1 MNETKVIKED
11 LTGKDKILW
20 NTFVSW
26 SSHLVLVVSGFI
38 MPRLMGQELGQ
49 DQLGSWD
56 FCWTFVTYL
65 KFAGIG
71 VGSASN
77 RYVAKYRAEN
87 NSDALSRLVSSVVA
101 IQLVVGISLTIA
113 TIAIVYSI
121 PIYLSEKL
129 ADNLASIQYVTLFLG
144 ISLAI
149 NMFFSVSRGILTG
162 YHRWDLHNGLTA
174 CYSILSIIL
183 MMIMLFSGY
192 GIVGMAQAYLVNT
205 IIFEVL
211 RVYITKRFCKGFFIS
226 LSLASKDQC
235 WKLIGF
241 SSKNKLITLPP
252 IFILQS
258 VNFMIV
264 SALGLSALAIFARSL
279 ALTRHITTFIS
290 KFTMM
295 LTPSISS
302 MLADNQKEEL
312 NLFYLTITKL
322 SFAFTLPLVIFLAI
336 FGDQIILW
344 WMGPAYVNHTMIII
358 LALGVLLPASQD
370 SSLRLLMGINQHGK
384 ISVYVLIVVLATF
397 LCFYMLF
404 HEQGFSLEVAAFS
417 LVIPLNLAKGI
428 LIPIY
433 TCKKLQLSIFSYL
446 YHSILIPLL
455 AVTPFAGLVLLA
467 RFLYSHNSF
476 NLSLISLCSASFVLA
491 VSYCFLILTK
501 PQRNKILKIIM
512 KK

>member
-11 LTGKDKILW
+11 LTGKDKMLW

-56 FCWTFVTYL
+56 FCWTFITYL

-87 NSDALSRLVSSVVA
+87 NLDALSRLVSSVVV

-113 TIAIVYSI
+113 TIAIVYAI

-129 ADNLASIQYVTLFLG
+129 AENLVPIQYVTFFLG

-149 NMFFSVSRGILTG
+149 NMFFSASRGVLTG

-174 CYSILSIIL
+174 CYSVLSIVL

-192 GIVGMAQAYLVNT
+192 GIVGMAQAYLLNT

-211 RVYITKRFCKGFFIS
+211 RVYITNRFCKGFSIS
-226 LSLASKDQC
+226 LSLASKEQC

-264 SALGLSALAIFARSL
+264 SALGLSALAVFARSL
-279 ALTRHITTFIS
+279 ALTRHITTFMS

-302 MLADNQKEEL
+302 MLADNQKKEL
-312 NLFYLTITKL
+312 NLFYLTTTKL
-322 SFAFTLPLVIFLAI
+322 SFAFTLPLVIFLGV

-344 WMGPAYVNHTMIII
+344 WMGPAYVNHTMTII

-370 SSLRLLMGINQHGK
+370 SSLRLLMGMNVHGK
-384 ISVYVLIVVLATF
+384 ISIYVLVVVLVTF
-397 LCFYMLF
+397 LCFYAYY
-404 HEQGFSLEVAAFS
+404 HEQGFSLEAAAFS
-417 LVIPLNLAKGI
+417 LVVPMNLAKGI

-433 TCKKLQLSIFSYL
+433 TCKKLNLNIFSYL
-446 YHSILIPLL
+446 YNSILIPIL
-455 AVTPFAGLVLLA
+455 AVIPFAGLVFLA
-467 RFLYSHNSF
+467 RFLFSHGNF
-476 NLSLISLCSASFVLA
+476 NLSWISLCSAVVVLT

-501 PQRNKILKIIM
+501 SQRKKIIKIIM